1 MVCRLRHQLLR
12 SLLRQEIAFYD
23 QNQTGELTNR
33 LSADCNKISNLISLN
48 LNILARQV
56 GNHDMDTFTRFLQ
69 CLNGWASP
77 PFSTFTSYLNGC
89 AVQTIQ
95 LVGGMLYLYR
105 LHRVMA
111 LGTSSNP
118 IIHRQARKSVY
129 T

>member
-56 GNHDMDTFTRFLQ
+56 GKQEKWTSDRSRTACPMS
-69 CLNGWASP
+69 ASADI
-77 PFSTFTSYLNGC
+77 N
-89 AVQTIQ
+89 
-95 LVGGMLYLYR
+95 
-105 LHRVMA
+105 
-111 LGTSSNP
+111 
-118 IIHRQARKSVY
+118 
-129 T
+129 